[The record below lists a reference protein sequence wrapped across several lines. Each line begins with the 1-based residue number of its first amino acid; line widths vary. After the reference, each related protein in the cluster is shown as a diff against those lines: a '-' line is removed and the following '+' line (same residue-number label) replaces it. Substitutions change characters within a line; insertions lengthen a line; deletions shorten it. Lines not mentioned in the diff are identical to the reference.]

1 MRAFAP
7 TSVLTAL
14 TVLPALALTSLLACR
29 SATGA
34 APTVV
39 APATNEKGGG
49 GAPARGAPGRPD
61 KRLPSP
67 EYLPPEARLLLSDRM
82 QRHGFDMTNLMWA
95 MLFLENDVVAEIAD
109 GIAAGPWLVEPEPGE
124 DDQLNALLPRR
135 FFELQGQLAEQ
146 AKALAAAARAKPANA
161 QAVGRAFGA
170 LSETCVTCHATYLY
184 GDAKV
189 VGGGP

>member
-1 MRAFAP
+1 MQNHQPMRAPAP
-7 TSVLTAL
+7 LAVLA
-14 TVLPALALTSLLACR
+14 ALALTSQVACR

-34 APTVV
+34 APTV
-39 APATNEKGGG
+39 APATNEKGGT
-49 GAPARGAPGRPD
+49 PTRGAPGRPD

-135 FFELQGQLAEQ
+135 FFELQGHLLDQ

-184 GDAKV
+184 GDATV